1 MGSKF
6 CKVFWEWVWGK
17 RDIWLNR
24 YMNFLL
30 QIWLRKIVTKK
41 KALSKNLWL
50 HCDVQTNLDQEVTPK
65 PHRRA
70 VRELPT
76 VSGKHGKIKLGRIL
90 QIPPLCKTKAGWK
103 FHTRRIFLG
112 FCALQ
117 ARSDTPVE
125 RAKNYKPWSAHWK
138 RQRWWFQKTVLTL
151 NPQISTVT

>member
-6 CKVFWEWVWGK
+6 CKVFWEWVWEKGVFDWI
-17 RDIWLNR
+17 DIWI
-24 YMNFLL
+24 FFSKFDFAKLL
-30 QIWLRKIVTKK
+30 QKK

-50 HCDVQTNLDQEVTPK
+50 HCDVQTNLDREVTPK

-138 RQRWWFQKTVLTL
+138 KQRWWFQKTVLTL